1 MLKVLLEFRKGILFV
16 RLYGE
21 LDKTTIIVF
30 QTEVREVILKTG
42 ILYVVLNIRGL
53 RKISKEGILEIKKLK
68 ELLSKADGELFLHG
82 GEIRQLKSLIKL
94 ESELNV
100 FERIVI

>member
-68 ELLSKADGELFLHG
+68 ELLSKTDGELFLHG